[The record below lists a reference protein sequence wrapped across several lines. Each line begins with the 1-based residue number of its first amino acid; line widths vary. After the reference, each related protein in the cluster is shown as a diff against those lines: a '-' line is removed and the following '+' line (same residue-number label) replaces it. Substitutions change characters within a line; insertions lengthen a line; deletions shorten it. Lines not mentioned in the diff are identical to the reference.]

1 MASASRASGCDTTDA
16 GTVESFTMLMR
27 DAASPLDKLHD
38 RQPIILRREDWA
50 AWLDLNADVRPLFRL
65 DNGDRFAIER
75 A

>member
-1 MASASRASGCDTTDA
+1 
-16 GTVESFTMLMR
+16 MLMR
-27 DAASPLDKLHD
+27 DAAAPLDKLHS

-50 AWLDLNADVRPLFRL
+50 IWLDLAADVRPLFRL